1 MLSEV
6 ISELCDLLVFGL
18 FEGEHQTL
26 HLIADLLLL
35 GLKVFQLLFLAQV
48 LSLFV
53 LINGLLLLVGI
64 LGLLE
69 ACLDPLD
76 ILLQSMDFLG
86 ILLRLQQVGLM
97 LLELLLLLLDI
108 NLGLLGWLMRAEEG
122 AQESRLLLLSL
133 LWCHLGWRL
142 YHLAL
147 DGVR

>member
-18 FEGEHQTL
+18 FKGQHQTL

-35 GLKVFQLLFLAQV
+35 GLQVFQLLFLAQV

-53 LINGLLLLVGI
+53 LIDGLLLFVGI
-64 LGLLE
+64 LGLLK

-86 ILLRLQQVGLM
+86 ILLRLQ
-97 LLELLLLLLDI
+97 
-108 NLGLLGWLMRAEEG
+108 
-122 AQESRLLLLSL
+122 
-133 LWCHLGWRL
+133 
-142 YHLAL
+142 
-147 DGVR
+147 